1 MTTPTPHL
9 VPLDRSHA
17 RQVADLHAE
26 GISSGFL
33 SSLGR
38 GFLTQLY
45 TAIPRCPSG
54 FGFVAL
60 DEQENVQGFIACAES
75 TGALYKQALRR
86 RAFQMAFP
94 ILGYLIRPSVIKRL
108 INTLRY
114 PSKVGDQVPPAE
126 LLSIVVTPVLRGQG
140 AGKALVAA
148 AGEEFRN
155 RGIDQYK
162 VAVWDQ
168 NERANAFYKSCGFEF
183 ALQREHHGLGMN
195 VYVMDLPIASD

>member
-1 MTTPTPHL
+1 MTTPAPHL

-17 RQVADLHAE
+17 KQVADLHAE
-26 GISSGFL
+26 GIATGFL

-60 DEQENVQGFIACAES
+60 DEHENVQGFIACAES

-86 RAFQMAFP
+86 RAVQMAFP
-94 ILGYLIRPSVIKRL
+94 ILRFLVRPSVIKRL
-108 INTLRY
+108 FNTLRY
-114 PSKVGDQVPPAE
+114 PSEVGDQVPPAE
-126 LLSIVVTPVLRGQG
+126 LLSIVVTPALRGQG

-148 AGEEFRN
+148 ATEEFRK
-155 RGIDQYK
+155 RRIDRYK

-183 ALQREHHGLGMN
+183 ALTREHHGLGMN
-195 VYVMDLPIASD
+195 VYVMDLPTAE